1 MPDQHEIS
9 AFAEVLNSSERPIL
23 VGGQAVNLWAEHYAT
38 AAPELDPLRP
48 FMSKDA
54 DIFGDRAM
62 AERIAAATD
71 WKLTCYS
78 EPRTIAIAM
87 LTKELPNRQ
96 TLLVEVINSVNGLRP
111 RELSD
116 PDLLELRPGQVYRV
130 LSPVLLLKAKLANV
144 AQIDQARRQDVRH
157 VQMLLPCVREY
168 LREAHSRALLGEMSE
183 REFVNLLEN
192 SRDLSVDA
200 QNLMLA
206 KKHGFVLSDLFP
218 PELTQSKLQKI
229 ARFVQH
235 RLLGIAPSSDRK
247 LRENSLMEGGALSD
261 NSPSDS
267 VGKESKS
274 HSGWSLDDFMRKGA
288 QKEKDREL
296 EL

>member
-1 MPDQHEIS
+1 MPDQHEVS
-9 AFAEVLNSSERPIL
+9 AFAEVLNSSEKPIL
-23 VGGQAVNLWAEHYAT
+23 VGGQAVNLWAEHYAP
-38 AAPELDPLRP
+38 AVPELDPLRP
-48 FMSKDA
+48 FTSKDA

-62 AERIAAATD
+62 AERIAVATN

-87 LTKELPNRQ
+87 LTKELPNGHP
-96 TLLVEVINSVNGLRP
+96 LLVEVINSVNGLRP

-168 LREAHSRALLGEMSE
+168 LREAYSRTLLGEMTE
-183 REFVNLLEN
+183 RAFVDLLED
-192 SRDLSVDA
+192 SRDLSVDP
-200 QNLMLA
+200 QNLELA
-206 KKHGFVLSDLFP
+206 KKHGFVLTNLFP
-218 PELTQSKLQKI
+218 PELTQSKLQKV
-229 ARFVQH
+229 ARFVQF
-235 RLLGIAPSSDRK
+235 RLSGIAPPSDRESRRNPPVEVRP
-247 LRENSLMEGGALSD
+247 LSGEG
-261 NSPSDS
+261 PSDS
-267 VGKESKS
+267 KGKESKS
-274 HSGWSLDDFMRKGA
+274 PSEWSLDDFLPNGS
-288 QKEKDREL
+288 QKEKNREL